1 MRTNF
6 TIFRNMLAAMLM
18 CLVSGSVWGEE
29 TILYDADFTSLGN
42 FSYTQNHT
50 FTLNSKDWRISTGQ
64 VMTEKGVTTFF
75 LGINK
80 ATNTTVDKDKE
91 KATWNYL
98 DENWNTLT
106 NAWKAYDN
114 TVTDKTV
121 GYAMEFKNEYQ
132 NVGEVTFS
140 WSGNNDDFTVLLF
153 GDTGNGL
160 QFLTKEA
167 AAKGAEVGGSITHKF
182 ATEVTVKEIAMI
194 AQPKTATG
202 GKTFRVSTFAIK
214 SSGTAVAVQAPTL
227 TPSCD
232 FLTSQ
237 EVTITPAEGTTV
249 YYTTDN
255 SDPTDAST
263 QYTAPFTVTATTT
276 VKAIAYKDGETS
288 SIVSATYTKIEPIT
302 LAQFKE
308 NASTETAYVQL
319 TDAVITHVN
328 GKNLYIQDAT
338 TGLLIYNSAAPFD
351 YKVGDRLNGV
361 VSGKHDI
368 YLGIIQMTNPD
379 FGKVTV
385 TDGEAIQPEV
395 VTLAELEADVA
406 GYESRLVKVEKVTFD
421 AIAFNNNSANMT
433 QGSTTVA
440 IYDMSKAATTLP
452 AKADVTGYIRTFA
465 PSSGNPYTQFTIR
478 NAEDIVEVSDGTVS
492 NPIFTPAGGADAKN
506 AVKVEYGTKVT
517 VACATTDA
525 KVYDATTN
533 TEITEPIAI
542 TAASQE
548 IKAIAKKESMQDSET
563 ISAWYS
569 AYVAAPTFSKEGS
582 VEPGTKITI
591 SSTTEGASIIY
602 TVGTVTEQTAVSPVT
617 VTINEACTIKAKAK
631 IGDLTSEEVT
641 AEYTI
646 FTPTTTTG
654 VLAVKFTKEE
664 VTTWYAMAQTA
675 METEEGKGENLDRK
689 EIEVIEGK
697 AKATEDLVWT
707 IESDGSTTYL
717 KTKSGKYVAQKTVG
731 ETKIIL
737 TDEPYAW
744 TTEKTDDVYIFSTP
758 DNEYSLAYNNSY
770 KAFRCYKVTT
780 LTGSGGNGY
789 SREFYI
795 MDLYNDGPDNIAA
808 NEINGLSA
816 YSVNGALIINTDKAQ
831 TVQLYSIEGRMVTAV
846 ELTEG
851 ENIIN
856 GLAKGIYLMKNQKVI
871 IK

>member
-1 MRTNF
+1 MKTNF
-6 TIFRNMLAAMLM
+6 TIFRNMLTAMLI
-18 CLVSGSVWGEE
+18 CLVSGSVWGQ
-29 TILYDADFTSLGN
+29 TILYDADFTSLEN
-42 FSYTQNHT
+42 FSYTQNHA

-64 VMTEKGVTTFF
+64 VMTQNEVTTFF

-80 ATNTTVDKDKE
+80 GTADATKGP
-91 KATWNYL
+91 WNYL
-98 DENWNTLT
+98 DGSWSTLV
-106 NAWKAYDN
+106 NAWKAHDN

-121 GYAMEFKNEYQ
+121 GYAMDFKNEYQ
-132 NVGEVTFS
+132 NVSEVTFS

-160 QFLTKEA
+160 QFLAKEA
-167 AAKGAEVGGSITHKF
+167 AAKGTEESGSIAHKF

-214 SSGTAVAVQAPTL
+214 SSGTAIAVQAPIL
-227 TPSCD
+227 TSSCN

-255 SDPTDAST
+255 SNPTDAST
-263 QYTAPFTVTATTT
+263 KYTNPFTVTATTT

-351 YKVGDRLNGV
+351 YKVGNRLNGI
-361 VSGKHDI
+361 VSGKHGI
-368 YLGIIQMTNPD
+368 YLGIIQMTNPN
-379 FGKVTV
+379 FEKVTV
-385 TDGEAIQPEV
+385 TDGEAIQPKV
-395 VTLAELEADVA
+395 VTLADLAADVA

-421 AIAFNNNSANMT
+421 AISFNNNSANMT

-452 AKADVTGYIRTFA
+452 AKADVTGYIRTYT
-465 PSSGNPYTQFTIR
+465 SSGNSYTQFNIR

-582 VEPGTKITI
+582 VEPGTEITI

-602 TVGTVTEQTAVSPVT
+602 TVGTGAEQTAVSPVT
-617 VTINEACTIKAKAK
+617 ITINEACTIKAKAK

-744 TTEKTDDVYIFSTP
+744 TTEKTGDIYIFSTP
-758 DNEYSLAYNNSY
+758 DKEYSLAYNDSY

-780 LTGSGGNGY
+780 LTGSMGNGY

-808 NEINGLSA
+808 NEISGLSA

>member
-1 MRTNF
+1 MKTNF
-6 TIFRNMLAAMLM
+6 TIFRNMLTAMLI
-18 CLVSGSVWGEE
+18 CLVSGSVWGQ
-29 TILYDADFTSLGN
+29 TILYDADFTSLEN
-42 FSYTQNHT
+42 FSYTQNHA

-64 VMTEKGVTTFF
+64 VMTQKEVTTFF

-80 ATNTTVDKDKE
+80 GTADATKGP
-91 KATWNYL
+91 WNYL
-98 DENWNTLT
+98 DGSWSTLV
-106 NAWKAYDN
+106 NAWKAHDN

-121 GYAMEFKNEYQ
+121 GYAMDFKNEYQ
-132 NVGEVTFS
+132 NVSEVTFS

-160 QFLTKEA
+160 QFLAKEA
-167 AAKGAEVGGSITHKF
+167 AAKGTEESGSIAHKF

-214 SSGTAVAVQAPTL
+214 SSGTAIAVQAPIL
-227 TPSCD
+227 TSSCN

-255 SDPTDAST
+255 SNPTDAST
-263 QYTAPFTVTATTT
+263 KYTNPFTVTKTTT

-338 TGLLIYNSAAPFD
+338 TGLLIYNSAASFD
-351 YKVGDRLNGV
+351 YKVGNRLNGV
-361 VSGKHDI
+361 VSGK
-368 YLGIIQMTNPD
+368 YATYAGIIEMTNPNFD
-379 FGKVTV
+379 KVTV
-385 TDGEAIQPEV
+385 TDGEAIQPTV
-395 VTLAELEADVA
+395 VTLADLEADVA

-478 NAEDIVEVSDGTVS
+478 NAEDIVEISDGTVS
-492 NPIFTPAGGADAKN
+492 NPIFTPAGGTDAEN

-582 VEPGTKITI
+582 VEAGTEITI

-602 TVGTVTEQTAVSPVT
+602 TVGTSAEQTANSPVT

-646 FTPTTTTG
+646 FTPTITTG

-664 VTTWYAMAQTA
+664 VTTWYAMAQT
-675 METEEGKGENLDRK
+675 EKDNGQGSGKNLNRLS
-689 EIEVIEGK
+689 IEVEDGK
-697 AKATEDLVWT
+697 AKTTEDLVWT
-707 IESDGSTTYL
+707 IESDGAISYL
-717 KTKSGKYVAQKTVG
+717 KAQNGKYISYTGNKT
-731 ETKIIL
+731 EITL

-744 TTEKTDDVYIFSTP
+744 TTEKTGDVYTYSTP
-758 DNEYSLAYNNSY
+758 DGKRCLAYNDAY
-770 KAFRCYKVTT
+770 EAFRCYDIANMDKNY
-780 LTGSGGNGY
+780 TG
-789 SREFYI
+789 EFYI

>member
-1 MRTNF
+1 MKTNF
-6 TIFRNMLAAMLM
+6 TIFRNMLAAVLI
-18 CLVSGSVWGEE
+18 CLVSGSVWGQNTYELVTNKDQLKAGSFYLIVNENNAQAIGSATDNNRKGTGITITEKKITTMVATTPTEE
-29 TILYDADFTSLGN
+29 TPYEFKLEGSEGSWNFYDIANEAYLNATKQTSKNYLQTSKNKDEYSNFTIDITDNIATIICPNKTSRN
-42 FSYTQNHT
+42 IIKFN
-50 FTLNSKDWRISTGQ
+50 LNKSG
-64 VMTEKGVTTFF
+64 
-75 LGINK
+75 
-80 ATNTTVDKDKE
+80 TNTIFSCYSSTTANMEDIQLYKKIESISDVE
-91 KATWNYL
+91 VPTISP
-98 DENWNTLT
+98 TST
-106 NAWKAYDN
+106 N
-114 TVTDKTV
+114 
-121 GYAMEFKNEYQ
+121 
-132 NVGEVTFS
+132 
-140 WSGNNDDFTVLLF
+140 
-153 GDTGNGL
+153 
-160 QFLTKEA
+160 
-167 AAKGAEVGGSITHKF
+167 
-182 ATEVTVKEIAMI
+182 
-194 AQPKTATG
+194 
-202 GKTFRVSTFAIK
+202 
-214 SSGTAVAVQAPTL
+214 
-227 TPSCD
+227 

-263 QYTAPFTVTATTT
+263 KYTNPFTVTATTT

-351 YKVGDRLNGV
+351 YKVGNRLNGV

-533 TEITEPIAI
+533 AEITEPIAI

-582 VEPGTKITI
+582 VEAGTEITI
-591 SSTTEGASIIY
+591 SSSTEGASIIY
-602 TVGTVTEQTAVSPVT
+602 TVGTGAEQTAVSPVT

-707 IESDGSTTYL
+707 IESDGSTTSL